1 MSKILQAT
9 VKNLDTASLGK
20 GNYFLTENLTFQHI
34 SLSQDLHFLLDILM
48 MWWPLFLDDEFTVNK
63 T

>member
-20 GNYFLTENLTFQHI
+20 GNHFLTENLIFQHI
-34 SLSQDLHFLLDILM
+34 YLPQDLHFFIGYFNGAMAFCLG
-48 MWWPLFLDDEFTVNK
+48 
-63 T
+63 